1 MHSTSIFVVFAL
13 TFSCA
18 LAYGVETDEEWNL
31 WKKTYNKQYSRS
43 GELTR
48 RLIWEQNLRTVKEH
62 NLEADRGTYTY
73 WLGMNQ
79 YADKTVNEFSSLMKT
94 YYSMNEGKRGQTRS
108 IFTYDPN
115 LKVPDTVDW
124 RDKGYVTPVKNQG
137 QCEACWAFAAL
148 GAIEGQY
155 FNATGKLVSFA
166 AQQLVDCA
174 GEEGGLGCVGGFA
187 YNGFDYAKAV
197 GGVEAEDSY
206 PYEDD
211 DNKCRFD
218 VTKALAK
225 VTGYTN
231 ITSKDENALQQAVA
245 TIGPITVAIDSSHP
259 SFQLYK
265 SGIYHQLFCS
275 EKVLDRSLLVVGYG
289 IDSGKDYWLVKNSWG
304 TEWGEQGYIRMT
316 RNKHNECGIATAAS
330 YPIVSKF

>member
-1 MHSTSIFVVFAL
+1 
-13 TFSCA
+13 
-18 LAYGVETDEEWNL
+18 
-31 WKKTYNKQYSRS
+31 
-43 GELTR
+43 
-48 RLIWEQNLRTVKEH
+48 
-62 NLEADRGTYTY
+62 
-73 WLGMNQ
+73 
-79 YADKTVNEFSSLMKT
+79 
-94 YYSMNEGKRGQTRS
+94 MNEGKRGQTRS

-115 LKVPDTVDW
+115 LKVPDTVGMYQYQEILLMYRRILLIFFIDW

-245 TIGPITVAIDSSHP
+245 TIGPITVAVDSSHP

-265 SGIYHQLFCS
+265 SGSMYLLFF
-275 EKVLDRSLLVVGYG
+275 
-289 IDSGKDYWLVKNSWG
+289 
-304 TEWGEQGYIRMT
+304 
-316 RNKHNECGIATAAS
+316 
-330 YPIVSKF
+330 IVSSSMIIQIYPFSLSSTILLRKSA

>member
-1 MHSTSIFVVFAL
+1 M
-13 TFSCA
+13 
-18 LAYGVETDEEWNL
+18 
-31 WKKTYNKQYSRS
+31 
-43 GELTR
+43 
-48 RLIWEQNLRTVKEH
+48 
-62 NLEADRGTYTY
+62 
-73 WLGMNQ
+73 
-79 YADKTVNEFSSLMKT
+79 
-94 YYSMNEGKRGQTRS
+94 
-108 IFTYDPN
+108 
-115 LKVPDTVDW
+115 
-124 RDKGYVTPVKNQG
+124 
-137 QCEACWAFAAL
+137 
-148 GAIEGQY
+148 
-155 FNATGKLVSFA
+155 
-166 AQQLVDCA
+166 DCA

-265 SGIYHQLFCS
+265 SGSMYLLFF
-275 EKVLDRSLLVVGYG
+275 
-289 IDSGKDYWLVKNSWG
+289 
-304 TEWGEQGYIRMT
+304 
-316 RNKHNECGIATAAS
+316 
-330 YPIVSKF
+330 IVSSSTIIQIYPFSLSSTILLRKSA